1 LTRRWLVVGGFA
13 LVAYVVAY
21 HLACRLIPTEDFSCT
36 LVSDLGFV
44 ALQAVVLILC
54 ILAWRFNNGE
64 SDRWVW
70 AGTGLWLL
78 FNLFADSVWAYYE
91 VALRVEV
98 PFPGLAD
105 VGYLGSYIV
114 GFLLVI
120 TATRKVSGRL
130 RALETSLDA
139 TMFTI
144 GVAGLLWPF
153 ILGPM
158 LREVE
163 GGPGFWVNLAYP
175 VGDLLILLAIA
186 FFLLASSHRSSKW
199 PRSYLLVISLAILC
213 QSVADSGYFIVVE
226 RGGDYGPG
234 SWMDTVWLLAFAIAG
249 IAALMGIHAA
259 GRPSVATVEEF
270 LPAADPPPRRD
281 ETPGRWRVIIPYTA
295 LVVLLAVFMLEF
307 RNSGWQWGSRTWGP
321 FVMGFIT
328 AMLLLVRQ
336 YTVLTQNR
344 RLSMGLTTTSAEL
357 EARVDDL
364 ESLNR
369 RLEILNEQ
377 STHINTLRD
386 LREVAGAGLELA
398 CSFAGYPGGWLTVR
412 DDDGQE
418 AVVATKG
425 HVDRYH
431 PGAPSLNAVS
441 VARNVLRA
449 VPLEIRG
456 ETLGTMWLVRP
467 AEGGPEAD
475 LLPVIATHVATS
487 IDNAKRYE
495 EAVHLAERDAL
506 TGLYNHRGIHRRL
519 AGEALRAQ
527 QSGAELSLIMIDL
540 DDFKAL
546 NDTYGHPAGDAVLRH
561 VSDAVR
567 SVLRH
572 ADLAGRVGGDELL
585 IVLPNTGA
593 EGALQ
598 LCERL
603 QTSQLSKPYTV
614 PDGRPLPISLSLGAA
629 TYPGD
634 AQSLGQLIEIADANL
649 YASKQRGGGTV
660 TSAPADRPDSPPVDA
675 AGILGVAGRLLNVV
689 GARDH
694 YTRRHS
700 EHVALYALS
709 LGEAVGLSD
718 ESLSTLHVAAMLH
731 DVGKIGVAGD
741 LLRKPGPLD
750 EGEEDMVRRHA
761 ELSAAVIRD
770 LPRLAEVAE
779 AVQAHHENH
788 DGSGYPGEIS
798 GDDIPVLARILAIA
812 DAYSAM
818 TLDRPYRKSLTP
830 SQAREELL
838 RSAGTR
844 FDPGLVAKFV
854 QIIDAQ
860 AAQTAESEAEA
871 G

>member
-1 LTRRWLVVGGFA
+1 MTKRRAVVGGSA
-13 LVAYVVAY
+13 LIAYVVAY
-21 HLACRLIPTEDFSCT
+21 CSACRLVPADDFACT
-36 LVSDLGFV
+36 LISDLGFV
-44 ALQAVVLILC
+44 ALQAIVLVLC
-54 ILAWRFNNGE
+54 ILAWHLSKNTGN
-64 SDRWVW
+64 RWVW
-70 AGTGLWLL
+70 FGTGLWLL
-78 FNLFADSVWAYYE
+78 LNLFADSVWAYYE
-91 VALRVEV
+91 VRARVKV

-120 TATRKVSGRL
+120 TATRKAVGRL
-130 RALETSLDA
+130 RALEASLDA
-139 TMFTI
+139 TMLTI

-158 LREVE
+158 LRDVE
-163 GGPGFWVNLAYP
+163 GGSGFWVNLAYP
-175 VGDLLILLAIA
+175 VGDLLILLAIV
-186 FFLLASSHRSSKW
+186 FFFLASSHRGSRR
-199 PRSYLLVISLAILC
+199 PRGYLLVISLAILC
-213 QSVADSGYFIVVE
+213 QSVADSAYFIVVQ
-226 RGGDYGPG
+226 RGGVYGPG

-259 GRPSVATVEEF
+259 GRPSVATVEEP
-270 LPAADPPPRRD
+270 LPATAPPPRRG
-281 ETPGRWRVIIPYTA
+281 ETPGRWRVLIPY
-295 LVVLLAVFMLEF
+295 VVLAVLIVVFMLEF
-307 RNSGWQWGSRTWGP
+307 RSSGWQWGSRTWGP
-321 FVMGFIT
+321 FVMGFIA

-344 RLSMGLTTTSAEL
+344 RLSAGLTQTSAEL
-357 EARVDDL
+357 EAKVDDL

-377 STHINTLRD
+377 STRINTLRD

-398 CSFAGYPGGWLTVR
+398 CSFAGCPRGWLTLR
-412 DDDGQE
+412 DDDGRE
-418 AVVATKG
+418 SVVATRG
-425 HVDRYH
+425 QVDRYY
-431 PGAPSLNAVS
+431 PGTPSLNAVS
-441 VARNVLRA
+441 VARDVLKA

-467 AEGGPEAD
+467 AEGRPEAD

-527 QSGAELSLIMIDL
+527 QSGAELSLVMIDL

-546 NDTYGHPAGDAVLRH
+546 NDTYGHPTGDAVLRH

-585 IVLPNTGA
+585 IVLPNTGS

-603 QTSQLSKPYTV
+603 QTAQLSKPYTV
-614 PDGRPLPISLSLGAA
+614 SNGRPLPISLSLGVA
-629 TYPGD
+629 TCPED
-634 AQSLGQLIEIADANL
+634 ARSLGQLIEIADANL

-660 TSAPADRPDSPPVDA
+660 TGAPANRPDSPPVDA
-675 AGILGVAGRLLNVV
+675 AGILGIAGRLLNVV

-770 LPRLAEVAE
+770 LPRLAQVAE

-818 TLDRPYRKSLTP
+818 TFDRPYRKSLTP
-830 SQAREELL
+830 GQAREELL

-844 FDPGLVAKFV
+844 FDPDLVAKFV
-854 QIIDAQ
+854 QILDAQ
-860 AAQTAESEAEA
+860 AAQTAESEAAA